1 MKSEAT
7 VAIVVSAEHK
17 KLLVSLKDSL
27 VIRLVDLSQVAFEI
41 QELPDVIRVIVLL
54 NLSKGAKIKKS
65 TLKTRLD
72 RVCASYGCITMNEL
86 DKALKEMSVEG
97 LITEKDDSVQLT
109 SQGQRL
115 GKEWE
120 SLLLKKEPI
129 MEVVA
134 GLVDGSITSLVVILS
149 AFIATFTASTSF
161 LGNPKTV
168 VFAAF
173 LTLSAVAITNF
184 SSFLLGGITEDLAD
198 IMTLQNLMNY
208 SLSDIPDKKERDK
221 SLLLVQKL
229 FTLLGKQIH
238 RSNLYAAVICGTT
251 TFLAGIIP
259 IATYLAL
266 PPIYNIVASLI
277 VVTAISGVFLARY
290 RSKKTRVNWKI
301 TLAETLTIVIIAT
314 VASLILGV
322 A

>member
-1 MKSEAT
+1 M
-7 VAIVVSAEHK
+7 
-17 KLLVSLKDSL
+17 
-27 VIRLVDLSQVAFEI
+27 AFEI
-41 QELPDVIRVIVLL
+41 QELPDVIRVVVLL
-54 NLSKGAKIKKS
+54 NLSKGARIKKS
-65 TLKTRLD
+65 ILKSRID
-72 RVCASYGCITMNEL
+72 RVCLNYACIEMSEL
-86 DKALKEMSVEG
+86 EKALKEMSFEG
-97 LITEKDDSVQLT
+97 LLTEKEDSVQLT
-109 SQGQRL
+109 AQGQKL

-149 AFIATFTASTSF
+149 AFIATLTSNSTL
-161 LGNPKTV
+161 LGDPKTV

-184 SSFLLGGITEDLAD
+184 SSFLLGGITEDLND

-238 RSNLYAAVICGTT
+238 RSNLYAAIICGTT
-251 TFLAGIIP
+251 TFIAGIIP
-259 IATYLAL
+259 IATYLVL
-266 PPIYNIVASLI
+266 PPIYNVVVSLI
-277 VVTAISGVFLARY
+277 VVAFISGVFLARY
-290 RSKKTRVNWKI
+290 RSKKTRVNWKV
-301 TLAETLTIVIIAT
+301 TLLETVAIVIIAT
-314 VASLILGV
+314 VASLLLGGV
-322 A
+322 

>member
-1 MKSEAT
+1 MS
-7 VAIVVSAEHK
+7 
-17 KLLVSLKDSL
+17 
-27 VIRLVDLSQVAFEI
+27 FEI

-65 TLKTRLD
+65 ALKN
-72 RVCASYGCITMNEL
+72 RVDGICVSYACIEMNEL
-86 DKALKEMSVEG
+86 DKALKEMSAEG
-97 LITEKDDSVQLT
+97 LIIEKEDMVQLT

-149 AFIATFTASTSF
+149 AFIATLTANTAF
-161 LGNPKTV
+161 FGNPKTV

-229 FTLLGKQIH
+229 FTLLSKEIH
-238 RSNLYAAVICGTT
+238 RSNLYAAIICGTT
-251 TFLAGIIP
+251 TFLAGIFP
-259 IATYLAL
+259 IAAYLVL
-266 PPIYNIVASLI
+266 PPYYNIVVSLI
-277 VVTAISGVFLARY
+277 LVIAIVGVFLVRY
-290 RSKKTRVNWKI
+290 RSKKTRVNWKV
-301 TLAETLTIVIIAT
+301 TLSETIAIVIIAT
-314 VASLILGV
+314 VASLLLG
-322 A
+322 AI

>member
-1 MKSEAT
+1 M
-7 VAIVVSAEHK
+7 
-17 KLLVSLKDSL
+17 
-27 VIRLVDLSQVAFEI
+27 AFEI

-54 NLSKGAKIKKS
+54 NLSKGARIKKS
-65 TLKTRLD
+65 TLKSRID
-72 RVCASYGCITMNEL
+72 RVCLNYACIDMSEL
-86 DKALKEMSVEG
+86 DKALKEMSIEG
-97 LITEKDDSVQLT
+97 LLTEKDGIVQLT

-149 AFIATFTASTSF
+149 AFIATLTSSTTL
-161 LGNPKTV
+161 LGDPKTV

-184 SSFLLGGITEDLAD
+184 SSFLLGGITEDLND

-221 SLLLVQKL
+221 SLMLVQKL

-238 RSNLYAAVICGTT
+238 RSNLYAAIICGTT
-251 TFLAGIIP
+251 TFIAGIIP
-259 IATYLAL
+259 IATYLIL
-266 PPIYNIVASLI
+266 PPIYNVVVSLI
-277 VVTAISGVFLARY
+277 LVAVISGVFLARY

-301 TLAETLTIVIIAT
+301 SLLETIAIVIIAT
-314 VASLILGV
+314 VASLLLGG

>member
-1 MKSEAT
+1 M
-7 VAIVVSAEHK
+7 
-17 KLLVSLKDSL
+17 
-27 VIRLVDLSQVAFEI
+27 AFEI

-65 TLKTRLD
+65 ALKARVD
-72 RVCASYGCITMNEL
+72 RVCVNYACVEINEL
-86 DKALKEMSVEG
+86 DKALKEMSIEG
-97 LITEKDDSVQLT
+97 LITEKDEMVQLT
-109 SQGQRL
+109 PQGQKL

-129 MEVVA
+129 MEIVA

-149 AFIATFTASTSF
+149 AFLATLTARSTL
-161 LGNPKTV
+161 LGNPKTI
-168 VFAAF
+168 VFAAL
-173 LTLSAVAITNF
+173 LTLSAVAVTNF

-238 RSNLYAAVICGTT
+238 RSNLYGAIISGTT
-251 TFLAGIIP
+251 TFVAGIIP

-266 PPIYNIVASLI
+266 PHIYNIAVSLGE
-277 VVTAISGVFLARY
+277 VVVISGVFLARY
-290 RSKKTRVNWKI
+290 RSKKTRVNWKV
-301 TLAETLTIVIIAT
+301 TLAETIAIVIIAT
-314 VASLILGV
+314 VVSLLLGSI
-322 A
+322 

>member
-1 MKSEAT
+1 M
-7 VAIVVSAEHK
+7 
-17 KLLVSLKDSL
+17 
-27 VIRLVDLSQVAFEI
+27 AFEI

-65 TLKTRLD
+65 TLKGKID
-72 RVCASYGCITMNEL
+72 RVCVSYTCVDMSEL
-86 DKALKEMSVEG
+86 DKALKEMSNEG
-97 LITEKDDSVQLT
+97 LIREDGEYVQLT
-109 SQGQRL
+109 TQGQKL

-134 GLVDGSITSLVVILS
+134 GLVDGSVTSLVVILS
-149 AFIATFTASTSF
+149 AFIATLTTTSTF
-161 LGNPKTV
+161 LNNQAAI

-198 IMTLQNLMNY
+198 IMTLQTLMNY

-221 SLLLVQKL
+221 SLILVTKL
-229 FTLLGKQIH
+229 FTLLGKEIH
-238 RSNLYAAVICGTT
+238 RSNLYAAIICGTT
-251 TFLAGIIP
+251 TFVAGIIP
-259 IATYLAL
+259 IAAYLWL
-266 PPIYNIVASLI
+266 PPIINIVVSLAL
-277 VVTAISGVFLARY
+277 VVTIVGVFLVRY

-301 TLAETLTIVIIAT
+301 TLAETLAIVIIAT
-314 VASLILGV
+314 VASLILG
-322 A
+322 AA

>member
-1 MKSEAT
+1 M
-7 VAIVVSAEHK
+7 
-17 KLLVSLKDSL
+17 
-27 VIRLVDLSQVAFEI
+27 AFEI

-65 TLKTRLD
+65 ALKVRVD
-72 RVCASYGCITMNEL
+72 RVCVNYACVEINEL
-86 DKALKEMSVEG
+86 DKALKEMSIEG
-97 LITEKDDSVQLT
+97 LITEKDEMVQLT
-109 SQGQRL
+109 PQGQKL

-129 MEVVA
+129 MEIVA

-149 AFIATFTASTSF
+149 AFLATLTARSTL
-161 LGNPKTV
+161 LGNPKTI
-168 VFAAF
+168 VFAAL
-173 LTLSAVAITNF
+173 LTLSAVAVTNF

-229 FTLLGKQIH
+229 FNLLGKQIH
-238 RSNLYAAVICGTT
+238 RSNLYGAIISGST
-251 TFLAGIIP
+251 TFVAGIIP

-266 PPIYNIVASLI
+266 PPIYNIAVSLGE
-277 VVTAISGVFLARY
+277 VVVISGVFLARY
-290 RSKKTRVNWKI
+290 RSKKTRVNWKV
-301 TLAETLTIVIIAT
+301 TLAETIAIVIIAT
-314 VASLILGV
+314 VVSLLLGSI
-322 A
+322 

>member
-1 MKSEAT
+1 MT
-7 VAIVVSAEHK
+7 VCVS
-17 KLLVSLKDSL
+17 
-27 VIRLVDLSQVAFEI
+27 FEI

-54 NLSKGAKIKKS
+54 NLSKGIKLKKT
-65 TLKTRLD
+65 TLKNHVD
-72 RVCASYGCITMNEL
+72 RVCVSYACIEMSEL
-86 DKALKEMSVEG
+86 ERSLKEMVAEE
-97 LITEKDDSVQLT
+97 LIEEKDDWVQLT
-109 SQGQRL
+109 PQGQRL

-149 AFIATFTASTSF
+149 AFLATLTGAATFFGSY
-161 LGNPKTV
+161 KTI
-168 VFAAF
+168 VFAAL
-173 LTLSAVAITNF
+173 LTLSAVAVTNF

-229 FTLLGKQIH
+229 FTLLGKQIQ
-238 RSNLYAAVICGTT
+238 RSNLYGAIISGTT
-251 TFLAGIIP
+251 TFIAGIVP

-266 PPIYNIVASLI
+266 PPYYNIVASLVEVGI
-277 VVTAISGVFLARY
+277 ISGVFLARY

-301 TLAETLTIVIIAT
+301 TLAETIAIVIIAA
-314 VASLILGV
+314 VVSLLLG
-322 A
+322 AIPG